1 MRKEKER
8 IIGFCCNECAYAAA
22 DLAGQSGMKYPINTR
37 IIRTPCSGSTDP
49 LWVLEGLVQGAKGV
63 FVSGCLPDQCH
74 YGDGNVHAEESVNF
88 LKKLLKAIGIN
99 PKYITS
105 YFNSAGMPEAFSNS
119 TTDFVK
125 DVLSLPK
132 LPDIKDKVKSEDK
145 RERFLEILLAY
156 ATVLGTL
163 EEVNEKPIP
172 REGFGMITVDEDKCV
187 SCGSCALL
195 CETDAITVKETKKH
209 RKMFYAHHLC
219 TGCEACVRACPTEA
233 IIVKKEIHLKPFLAK
248 ENIQFAGNQFVACSK
263 CGVIYATVDILE
275 EIKDEFELI
284 DSKIVSLCH
293 VCRREQVGE
302 DYVNLSKYLI
312 SANLATEEEVK

>member
-1 MRKEKER
+1 MKKEKER

-132 LPDIKDKVKSEDK
+132 LPDIKDNVKSEDK

-156 ATVLGTL
+156 ATALDTL
-163 EEVNEKPIP
+163 EKVDGKPIP
-172 REGFGMITVDEDKCV
+172 REGFGMIAVNEDKCV

-195 CETDAITVKETKKH
+195 CETYAITTKETKKH

-233 IIVKKEIHLKPFLAK
+233 ITVKKEIHLKPFLTK
-248 ENIQFAGNQFVACSK
+248 ENNQFAGNQFVACSK
-263 CGVIYATVDILE
+263 CGAIYATVDILE

-284 DSKIVSLCH
+284 DSKIVSLCP